1 MRGKFLDIRILLLDF
16 CGANFLE
23 KATVMAKA
31 MVWRLLPAL
40 LLLWSPATGQEQ
52 AEQSGPP
59 VEEPISAKSE

>member
-40 LLLWSPATGQEQ
+40 LLLWSATGQEQ